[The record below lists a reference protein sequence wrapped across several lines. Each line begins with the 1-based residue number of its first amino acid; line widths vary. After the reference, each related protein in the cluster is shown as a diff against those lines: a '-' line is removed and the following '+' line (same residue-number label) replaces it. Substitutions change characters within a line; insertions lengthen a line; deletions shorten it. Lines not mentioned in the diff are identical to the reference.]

1 MVLKKKKISR
11 KSRALEYAPLGL
23 RVVPMHT
30 IEDGHCSCEAVSDC
44 PRPGKHPITRH
55 GVNDATT
62 DDEQIVKWW
71 TEHPN
76 ANIGIAAGRASRILV
91 LDIDP
96 RNGGTETLQRL
107 EKELGPLPETVTS
120 NTGGGGEHRIFKYPN
135 FSVRKDSAGKL
146 LGPGVDVLSDGCIM
160 VAPPSRHASGNRYRW
175 QDGKSFRDLEPV
187 PLPDPWLNRL
197 RGNAAAQSDADS
209 AAAQAAVIVPEG
221 GRNSHLTSFAGTLQR
236 SGASPEA
243 ITAALMAEN
252 TAKCRPALD
261 IAEVQAIVASV
272 SRYPSAAL
280 SERGDAAEKLLQV
293 LLDRQFAGGKLL
305 AYGTDGRFWHYSEK
319 FWQPVPDKWIDGRI
333 LEILPT
339 SPVQT
344 SATSASLLR
353 QARTLLEAKLAV
365 KEDLF
370 AFTAEPPPVI
380 NCANGELW
388 IAPDGK
394 VELRSHKPELCLRHC
409 LDVTFDPEAK
419 SPEYDRA
426 LKGIFSA
433 ATNPKGLRRHWNE
446 LFGYIIQPRR
456 NIPLIGILLGSGD
469 NGKTKLTETIMR
481 LLGKNLVQCQRVDE
495 LDKSRFAM
503 GSLFG
508 KYLFL
513 DDDVRAGVRL
523 PDGTLKTISEAKEVT
538 GEHKYGPSFNFTVR
552 TVPLLLCNN
561 IPSLADVSYGMLRRL
576 MVIPFDRRFTDDD
589 KDPDLFPR
597 IWANEMS
604 GVLNRA
610 LNGYR
615 RLLER
620 GASFKLPPAIVA
632 AKEQWIQ
639 QANPLPAFLQERC
652 LRKPEAHSW
661 IQDLYTAY
669 QVWAKQAGYTLT
681 QNQLN
686 FRRNLEHLGFQ
697 VSHGNRGQRVQG
709 VALRP

>member
-1 MVLKKKKISR
+1 MHDRRSIS
-11 KSRALEYAPLGL
+11 
-23 RVVPMHT
+23 
-30 IEDGHCSCEAVSDC
+30 
-44 PRPGKHPITRH
+44 PRSS
-55 GVNDATT
+55 
-62 DDEQIVKWW
+62 
-71 TEHPN
+71 
-76 ANIGIAAGRASRILV
+76 ASL
-91 LDIDP
+91 
-96 RNGGTETLQRL
+96 
-107 EKELGPLPETVTS
+107 
-120 NTGGGGEHRIFKYPN
+120 H
-135 FSVRKDSAGKL
+135 
-146 LGPGVDVLSDGCIM
+146 
-160 VAPPSRHASGNRYRW
+160 
-175 QDGKSFRDLEPV
+175 
-187 PLPDPWLNRL
+187 
-197 RGNAAAQSDADS
+197 
-209 AAAQAAVIVPEG
+209 
-221 GRNSHLTSFAGTLQR
+221 
-236 SGASPEA
+236 
-243 ITAALMAEN
+243 
-252 TAKCRPALD
+252 
-261 IAEVQAIVASV
+261 SV

-280 SERGDAAEKLLQV
+280 SERGDAAEILLQV

-305 AYGTDGRFWHYSEK
+305 TFGTDGRFWHYSGK

-333 LEILPT
+333 LETLPT

-344 SATSASLLR
+344 SANSASLLR
-353 QARTLLEAKLAV
+353 QVRTLLEAKLAM

-394 VELRSHKPELCLRHC
+394 VELRSHKPESYLRHC

-426 LKGIFSA
+426 LEGIFSA

-495 LDKSRFAM
+495 LDKSRFGM

-538 GEHKYGPSFNFTVR
+538 GEHKYGPAFNFTVR

-576 MVIPFDRRFTDDD
+576 MVIPFDRRFTNED
-589 KDPDLFPR
+589 KDPDLFER

-610 LNGYR
+610 LKGLRVACLKRGMLQVAACSSGSQRSIGSSKPIPYPPFSRNDACGSR
-615 RLLER
+615 RLAVGSKICTPPTER
-620 GASFKLPPAIVA
+620 GPSRQAIRLPRISSPSGA
-632 AKEQWIQ
+632 
-639 QANPLPAFLQERC
+639 
-652 LRKPEAHSW
+652 
-661 IQDLYTAY
+661 T
-669 QVWAKQAGYTLT
+669 
-681 QNQLN
+681 
-686 FRRNLEHLGFQ
+686 
-697 VSHGNRGQRVQG
+697 
-709 VALRP
+709 

>member
-1 MVLKKKKISR
+1 MT
-11 KSRALEYAPLGL
+11 P
-23 RVVPMHT
+23 
-30 IEDGHCSCEAVSDC
+30 
-44 PRPGKHPITRH
+44 H

-62 DDEQIVKWW
+62 DHQQIDKWW
-71 TEHPN
+71 TEHPD
-76 ANIGIAAGRASRILV
+76 ANIGIAAGQGSGILV

-96 RNGGTETLQRL
+96 RNGGTETLKRL
-107 EKELGPLPETVTS
+107 EKELGQLPDTVTS
-120 NTGGGGEHRIFKYPN
+120 NTGGGGQHRIFAHPA
-135 FSVRKDSAGKL
+135 FPVRKDNSGKL
-146 LGPGVDVLSDGCIM
+146 LGSGIDVLSDFCIM
-160 VAPPSRHASGNRYRW
+160 VAPPSRHASGIRYGW
-175 QDGKSFRDLEPV
+175 QGGKSFRDLEPV
-187 PLPDPWLNRL
+187 PLPEPWLERM
-197 RGNAAAQSDADS
+197 RGNTPARPDADS
-209 AAAQAAVIVPEG
+209 ALAQPAGLVPEG
-221 GRNSHLTSFAGTLQR
+221 QRNNHLTSLAGTLQR

-243 ITAALMAEN
+243 IKAALRAEN
-252 TAKCRPALD
+252 VAKFATPLD
-261 IAEVQAIVASV
+261 SSEVEKIVASV
-272 SRYPSAAL
+272 SKYPSAAF

-305 AYGTDGRFWHYSEK
+305 TFGTDGQFWHYSGK
-319 FWQPVPDKWIDGRI
+319 LWQPVPDKWIDGRI
-333 LEILPT
+333 LETLRT

-353 QARTLLEAKLAV
+353 QARTLLEAKLAI

-388 IAPDGK
+388 MAPDGK
-394 VELRSHKPELCLRHC
+394 VELRSHKPESCLRHC

-426 LKGIFSA
+426 LDGIFSA
-433 ATNPKGLRRHWNE
+433 ALNPKGLRRHWNE

-469 NGKTKLTETIMR
+469 NGKTKLTETMMK

-495 LDKSRFAM
+495 LDKSRFGK

-538 GEHKYGPSFNFTVR
+538 GEHKYGPAFNFTVR

-576 MVIPFDRRFTDDD
+576 MVIPFDRRFTNEDR
-589 KDPDLFPR
+589 DPDLFER
-597 IWANEMS
+597 IWANELS

-610 LNGYR
+610 LKGYG

-620 GASFKLPPAIVA
+620 GRLRYPSAVRTATEHWL
-632 AKEQWIQ
+632 Q

-652 LRKPEAHSW
+652 VRKPEARSW
-661 IQDLYTAY
+661 IQEVHTAY
-669 QVWAKQAGYTLT
+669 RAWAERAGYTLV
-681 QNQLN
+681 QNQLT
-686 FRRNLEHLGFQ
+686 FRRNLEHLGLQ
-697 VSHGNRGQRVQG
+697 VSHGNRGQRVHG
-709 VALRP
+709 LALRA

>member
-1 MVLKKKKISR
+1 
-11 KSRALEYAPLGL
+11 
-23 RVVPMHT
+23 
-30 IEDGHCSCEAVSDC
+30 
-44 PRPGKHPITRH
+44 
-55 GVNDATT
+55 
-62 DDEQIVKWW
+62 
-71 TEHPN
+71 
-76 ANIGIAAGRASRILV
+76 
-91 LDIDP
+91 
-96 RNGGTETLQRL
+96 
-107 EKELGPLPETVTS
+107 
-120 NTGGGGEHRIFKYPN
+120 
-135 FSVRKDSAGKL
+135 
-146 LGPGVDVLSDGCIM
+146 
-160 VAPPSRHASGNRYRW
+160 
-175 QDGKSFRDLEPV
+175 
-187 PLPDPWLNRL
+187 
-197 RGNAAAQSDADS
+197 
-209 AAAQAAVIVPEG
+209 
-221 GRNSHLTSFAGTLQR
+221 
-236 SGASPEA
+236 
-243 ITAALMAEN
+243 MAEN
-252 TAKCRPALD
+252 AAKCRPPLD
-261 IAEVQAIVASV
+261 NSEVEAIVASI

-280 SERGDAAEKLLQV
+280 SERGDAAENLLQV

-305 AYGTDGRFWHYSEK
+305 TYGTDGRFWHYSGK
-319 FWQPVPDKWIDGRI
+319 FWQPVPDQWIDGRI
-333 LEILPT
+333 LETLRT

-353 QARTLLEAKLAV
+353 QARTLLEAKLAI

-388 IAPDGK
+388 MAPDGK
-394 VELRSHKPELCLRHC
+394 VELRSHKPQSYLRHC
-409 LDVTFDPEAK
+409 LDVTYDPEAK

-426 LKGIFSA
+426 LDGIFSA

-495 LDKSRFAM
+495 LDKSRFGM

-538 GEHKYGPSFNFTVR
+538 GEHKYGPAFNFTVR

-576 MVIPFDRRFTDDD
+576 MVIPFDRRFTDED

-610 LNGYR
+610 LSGYR

-620 GASFKLPPAIVA
+620 GSILQIAACSSGSQRAVDPASQSLARLSPGTMPAEAGGPQLDPRFVHRLPSV
-632 AKEQWIQ
+632 
-639 QANPLPAFLQERC
+639 
-652 LRKPEAHSW
+652 
-661 IQDLYTAY
+661 
-669 QVWAKQAGYTLT
+669 G
-681 QNQLN
+681 
-686 FRRNLEHLGFQ
+686 
-697 VSHGNRGQRVQG
+697 
-709 VALRP
+709 